1 LETVRGYHEY
11 VPVFLRNWPPFF
23 LDHCLKRLPQTSGSR
38 TDDITAVTSGMY
50 IVRQLEQEQGHEV
63 HLHSPSSPDLPSCN
77 CVDWRRHRLPCKH
90 ILAIVVQAEGWKSL
104 PLYDRSIRQFSL
116 DPVTAPTEEAETV
129 PAPQELTVGT
139 QSPASDQPTAYTEEP
154 TVGTQSPASPA
165 TDQPTDYTE
174 SAQHAASS
182 VQSGT
187 STSMSLQSKLLQTL
201 RAVSELTYVTDN
213 AQFLQQQL
221 QQLQQQLQHF
231 KRQSSRNKK
240 KVMFRIGRRMVRKSI
255 HSSFLR
261 RRLAALRAKRSAR
274 RTQHLLK
281 KSQLPGDKLF
291 LTVFTNG

>member
-1 LETVRGYHEY
+1 
-11 VPVFLRNWPPFF
+11 
-23 LDHCLKRLPQTSGSR
+23 
-38 TDDITAVTSGMY
+38 M
-50 IVRQLEQEQGHEV
+50 
-63 HLHSPSSPDLPSCN
+63 
-77 CVDWRRHRLPCKH
+77 DWRRHCLPCKH
-90 ILAIVVQAEGWKSL
+90 ILAIVVHAEGWKSL

-116 DPVTAPTEEAETV
+116 DLVTAPTEEAETV

-139 QSPASDQPTAYTEEP
+139 RSPASDQPTAYTEEP
-154 TVGTQSPASPA
+154 SVGTQSPAS
-165 TDQPTDYTE
+165 DQPNAYTEEPSVGTQSPASYQPNAYTE

-187 STSMSLQSKLLQTL
+187 SSLMSLQSKLLQTL
-201 RAVSELTYVTDN
+201 RAVLELTYVTDN
-213 AQFLQQQL
+213 AQFLQ

-240 KVMFRIGRRMVRKSI
+240 VMYRIGRRMVRKSI

-261 RRLAALRAKRSAR
+261 CRLAALRAKRSAR
-274 RTQHLLK
+274 RTQRLLK